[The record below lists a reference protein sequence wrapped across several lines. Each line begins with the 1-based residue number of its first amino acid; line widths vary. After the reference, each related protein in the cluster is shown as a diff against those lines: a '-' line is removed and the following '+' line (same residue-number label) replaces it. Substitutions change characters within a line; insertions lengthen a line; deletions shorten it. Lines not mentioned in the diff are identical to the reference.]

1 MSRTDEIRNRIKEI
15 IADVAFL
22 DASEIGDDARFI
34 DDLELDSL
42 SLLEIGVEVDFT
54 YKLGLPDERLR
65 ELTSVGDAVALV
77 ETELERKAS
86 SATAV

>member
-22 DASEIGDDARFI
+22 DAAEIGDDARFI
-34 DDLELDSL
+34 EDLELDSL

-65 ELTSVGDAVALV
+65 ELTSVGDAVTLV
-77 ETELERKAS
+77 ETELDRKES